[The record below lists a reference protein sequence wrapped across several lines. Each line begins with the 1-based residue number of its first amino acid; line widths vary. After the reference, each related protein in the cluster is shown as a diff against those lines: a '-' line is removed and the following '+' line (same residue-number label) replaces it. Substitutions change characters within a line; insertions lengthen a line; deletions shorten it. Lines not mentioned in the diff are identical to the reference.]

1 MYIYIFNFKFSP
13 SDLNNSFMRL
23 NWCSSP
29 SFSELLFISDE
40 CGRVMR
46 RGWLG
51 EVGFKWGPLLAKLNL
66 TIYLACTGTCQ
77 TIHPS
82 LLQENKAP
90 NYLAVWGHEVYLGTY
105 GGLAHVWHWNLSFR
119 LSLGSAH
126 PPVNQSIV
134 DDRYPN
140 AQILLLHDD
149 EVI

>member
-66 TIYLACTGTCQ
+66 TIYLACTGRCQ

-105 GGLAHVWHWNLSFR
+105 GGLAHVWPFR
-119 LSLGSAH
+119 PLESLVLAFFGFCSSTSE
-126 PPVNQSIV
+126 SI
-134 DDRYPN
+134 DRR
-140 AQILLLHDD
+140 
-149 EVI
+149 